1 MTLVRIK
8 FNTPLAKIPQRGSSG
23 SAGWDLH
30 SAEDMI
36 IPAGGRKL
44 VDTGL
49 SMAFEGPYYV
59 RIAPRSGLAVKNCV
73 DVGAGV
79 IDSDYRG
86 PVKVRLINNHPNL
99 NFEVKV
105 GDRIAQMIIEQISPA
120 TFIKIDD
127 GAELDITQR
136 GEGGFGS
143 TGVSNPVEKVTTS
156 PALPKEYVS
165 LRDRFVDILKSYTT
179 DTDALKDLVTDAVLA
194 RMGHIQRN
202 RTITRPA
209 GVLDGNW
216 WFIQCALASLA
227 ANPHDRADSP
237 GSSPAH
243 NSDSILVR
251 DCSTNSFT
259 DSAV

>member
-1 MTLVRIK
+1 MTLLRIK
-8 FNTPLAKIPQRGSSG
+8 FNTPLAKIPQRGTSG

-30 SAEDMI
+30 STEDTI

-86 PVKVRLINNHPNL
+86 PVKVLLINNHREL
-99 NFEVKV
+99 DFQVKV

-127 GAELDITQR
+127 GTELDNTQR

-143 TGVSNPVEKVTTS
+143 TGGVSSQVENDEDSTLSCKQTEQIIHYQQDYTS
-156 PALPKEYVS
+156 
-165 LRDRFVDILKSYTT
+165 RR
-179 DTDALKDLVTDAVLA
+179 
-194 RMGHIQRN
+194 
-202 RTITRPA
+202 
-209 GVLDGNW
+209 
-216 WFIQCALASLA
+216 
-227 ANPHDRADSP
+227 
-237 GSSPAH
+237 
-243 NSDSILVR
+243 
-251 DCSTNSFT
+251 
-259 DSAV
+259 

>member
-8 FNTPLAKIPQRGSSG
+8 FNTPLAKIPQRGTLG

-30 SAEDMI
+30 SAENTV

-59 RIAPRSGLAVKNCV
+59 RIAPRSGLAVKNCI

-86 PVKVRLINNHPNL
+86 PVKVLLINHHPNL
-99 NFEVKV
+99 NFEVKI

-120 TFIKIDD
+120 TFIKIDE
-127 GAELDITQR
+127 GAELDTTQR

-143 TGVSNPVEKVTTS
+143 TGVSNTVEKVT
-156 PALPKEYVS
+156 AKEETDQERRYKAFMEFTRQMDPTAIPFMATVKLGDFEVNS
-165 LRDRFVDILKSYTT
+165 HLSRKQTDQLIHYQQDYDKSF
-179 DTDALKDLVTDAVLA
+179 L
-194 RMGHIQRN
+194 
-202 RTITRPA
+202 
-209 GVLDGNW
+209 
-216 WFIQCALASLA
+216 
-227 ANPHDRADSP
+227 
-237 GSSPAH
+237 
-243 NSDSILVR
+243 
-251 DCSTNSFT
+251 
-259 DSAV
+259 